1 MSQKRK
7 TKIEQSVVPE
17 DVIKQSEK
25 SLEEKKFLYTG
36 KSIVHFRVGA
46 LSYMLIPNATYTGL
60 PDCPQVRELIE
71 KNLLKEV

>member
-7 TKIEQSVVPE
+7 AKIEQSVVPE
-17 DVIKQSEK
+17 DVKQSEK
-25 SLEEKKFLYTG
+25 SIEEKKFLYTG
-36 KSIVHFRVGA
+36 KSIVHFRFKA